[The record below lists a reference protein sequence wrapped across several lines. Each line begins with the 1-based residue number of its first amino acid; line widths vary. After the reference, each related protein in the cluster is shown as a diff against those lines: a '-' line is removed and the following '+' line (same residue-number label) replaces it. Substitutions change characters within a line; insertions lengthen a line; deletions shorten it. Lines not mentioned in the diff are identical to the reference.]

1 MCITVLLLLSMF
13 AFWMK
18 IPSAN
23 ATSSAQVLPGLTV
36 EGNQLYANGSV
47 VVLKGIDYFDFA
59 FGENG
64 SWMAAGSFSTTIS
77 GPTAMAPKG
86 RPTNT

>member
-64 SWMAAGSFSTTIS
+64 SWMLPS
-77 GPTAMAPKG
+77 GAI
-86 RPTNT
+86 